1 MSKIMRQDK
10 YFGISSRIARWKI
23 DTPIERWI
31 GKKADNSNIWKRI
44 YVYYYSIFDKKYYD
58 KGIPLIYSLIETHK
72 QEFLNY
78 SISYVIRDMVYSLH
92 RFGLSFQDYCV
103 YGLVDRTPQNR
114 DLYVADKLRYHYCDI
129 LNKKEIEY
137 LMTDKY
143 ACYNAYKN
151 FYKREMIGCY
161 NANDKE
167 TFIDF
172 ISRHDVFIFKPINE
186 HSGHGIKIMHSS
198 AINPEIFFTENIKIG
213 GFVLEE
219 LIQQGLELAAI
230 HPQSINSV
238 RVVTFVINGDVKIIG
253 ATLRI
258 GCGNSYVDNAGSGGM
273 FASVDIINGI
283 IQTDAIN
290 YKGEHFN
297 FHPNTGIQIVGF
309 KLPQWS
315 EALILINEMAT
326 NIEGTTLISWDI
338 AYSNKGWVMVEAND
352 NGAWRILQ
360 SNMKI
365 GLKPI
370 LFSYMDEYFH
380 NQK

>member
-1 MSKIMRQDK
+1 MKRDK
-10 YFGISSRIARWKI
+10 YFGLSSRIARWKI
-23 DTPIERWI
+23 DKPFERWL
-31 GKKADNSNIWKRI
+31 GHMADSSEVWKRL
-44 YVYYYSIFDKKYYD
+44 YVFYYKIFDNKYYRNGLPII
-58 KGIPLIYSLIETHK
+58 KSMLGVHK
-72 QEFLNY
+72 QVFRNY
-78 SISYVIRDMVYSLH
+78 SSAYVVRDMVYSLH
-92 RFGLSFQDYCV
+92 RFGLSFQDYCI
-103 YGLVDRTPQNR
+103 YGLVNRTPQCR
-114 DLYVADKLRYHYCDI
+114 DSFVADKLRYYYCDI
-129 LNKKEIEY
+129 LNAARIEQ
-137 LMTDKY
+137 LMTDKF
-143 ACYNAYKN
+143 ACYIAYKR
-151 FYKREMIGCY
+151 FYKRDVVGCH
-161 NANDKE
+161 NTNDKE

-198 AINPEIFFTENIKIG
+198 AINPEIFFTEKIKMG

-219 LIQQGLELAAI
+219 LIQQGMELAAI

-338 AYSNKGWVMVEAND
+338 AYSDKGWVMVEAND
-352 NGAWRILQ
+352 NGAWGILQ